1 MARRWP
7 FRTPGI
13 PDQLFQRG
21 DVPMTKEEVRTITM
35 AKARLTPGQ
44 IIWDVGSGTGSLA
57 VEAALLVPDG
67 TVFAI
72 ERNSSAVKLIKV
84 NASLFGAA
92 NITVLQGD
100 APEALR
106 NLPDPDRVFIG
117 GSGGKMSAIVDLLA
131 PRLRPGGRVVINA
144 VTLETLSQAL
154 DYFRPP
160 WEMEIVQ
167 VSVTRTR
174 AAGKSN
180 LMSSLNPVFI
190 IAASKGGQSNGG

>member
-1 MARRWP
+1 
-7 FRTPGI
+7 
-13 PDQLFQRG
+13 
-21 DVPMTKEEVRTITM
+21 MTKEEVRTITM
-35 AKARLTPGQ
+35 AKARLAPGQ

-72 ERNSSAVKLIKV
+72 ERNNRAVELIKV
-84 NASLFGAA
+84 NSSLFGTA
-92 NITVLQGD
+92 NITVVQGE

-106 NLPDPDRVFIG
+106 NLPDPDRVLIG
-117 GSGGKMSAIVDLLA
+117 GSGGKLSAIADMIA
-131 PRLRPGGRVVINA
+131 PRLLPGGRVVINA

-154 DYFRPP
+154 EYFHPP
-160 WEMEIVQ
+160 WEMEIIQ

-180 LMSSLNPVFI
+180 LMNGLNPVFI